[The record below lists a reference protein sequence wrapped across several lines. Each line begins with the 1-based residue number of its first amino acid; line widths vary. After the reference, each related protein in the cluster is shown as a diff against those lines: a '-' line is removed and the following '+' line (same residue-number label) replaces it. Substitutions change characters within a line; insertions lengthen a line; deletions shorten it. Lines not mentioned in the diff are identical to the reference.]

1 MRRREIKRGTAVAA
15 LLAGSL
21 ALASC
26 GGGGSK
32 GSSASKG
39 GTGATG
45 SGKCAT
51 VSTPSPRRVRKQ
63 AKPTLS
69 LAKGRKY
76 DVTLETNCGA
86 FTIRLDPRQAPRT
99 GGSFLS
105 LVRKRFYNGLTF
117 HRIVPGFVIQGGD
130 PRGNGTGGP
139 GYTIRERPPAD
150 VVYSEGVVAMA
161 KTGAEPAGTSGSQFF
176 VVTSNNAQLP
186 PDYALLGRVTKGL
199 EVVHR
204 IEAVPT
210 GAGEAPTQ
218 PVVIK
223 RVTVKVS

>member
-1 MRRREIKRGTAVAA
+1 MRRRETKRVTAVAL

-51 VSTPSPRRVRKQ
+51 ASTPSPRRVRKQ

-69 LAKGRKY
+69 LAKARKY
-76 DVTLETNCGA
+76 DVTLETNCGT
-86 FTIRLDPRQAPRT
+86 FTIALDPRQAPRT

-199 EVVHR
+199 DVVHR

-218 PVVIK
+218 PIVIN